1 MEGSSEQPQMT
12 AGLDLGDKD
21 SSLCLIYTQ
30 SGEIMEEGRS
40 RTTPESLRRRFALEL
55 LQGLS
60 ALPRPAG
67 DPRRLDDGRRGGGA
81 PGERG
86 RDGRPLPLG
95 GENLNMQ
102 GALRHI
108 VADLLGSVGV
118 IAAALVIVLTGW
130 SYAAPL
136 ISVLIGVLVLHS
148 SWKLL
153 RHSVN
158 ILLEGASPGIDAKE
172 VGEKVVRVAGV
183 EEVHDLHVWEIT
195 SGFPVLAAHV
205 LVGREEDCHARRRE
219 IEKVLADDFG
229 IEHTM
234 LQVDYV
240 GDHEA
245 ESGRL
250 QITSR
255 RRSRS
260 AGR

>member
-1 MEGSSEQPQMT
+1 MT
-12 AGLDLGDKD
+12 VVAVVGLLVNVAGTVVL
-21 SSLCLIYTQ
+21 S
-30 SGEIMEEGRS
+30 RS
-40 RTTPESLRRRFALEL
+40 A
-55 LQGLS
+55 
-60 ALPRPAG
+60 
-67 DPRRLDDGRRGGGA
+67 
-81 PGERG
+81 
-86 RDGRPLPLG
+86 

-102 GALRHI
+102 AALRHI

-153 RHSVN
+153 RDSVN

-250 QITSR
+250 QIMSR

>member
-1 MEGSSEQPQMT
+1 M
-12 AGLDLGDKD
+12 
-21 SSLCLIYTQ
+21 
-30 SGEIMEEGRS
+30 
-40 RTTPESLRRRFALEL
+40 
-55 LQGLS
+55 
-60 ALPRPAG
+60 
-67 DPRRLDDGRRGGGA
+67 
-81 PGERG
+81 
-86 RDGRPLPLG
+86 RD
-95 GENLNMQ
+95 
-102 GALRHI
+102 
-108 VADLLGSVGV
+108 
-118 IAAALVIVLTGW
+118 
-130 SYAAPL
+130 
-136 ISVLIGVLVLHS
+136 
-148 SWKLL
+148 
-153 RHSVN
+153 SVN
-158 ILLEGASPGIDAKE
+158 ILLEGAPPGIDAKE

-229 IEHTM
+229 IEHTT
-234 LQVDYV
+234 LQVDYA